1 MAMIHEKLYQSS
13 GLARIGFA
21 DYIEHLTTYLIQS
34 YVMKQKI
41 IQIKTDVDDILLGID
56 TAIPCGLIINELVT
70 NSLKHG
76 FPGDKEGLI
85 TIQLRKTNE
94 KFILRVID
102 DGVGFP
108 ETIDYQNTET
118 LGLQLINSLVMPLDG
133 TMDLITDNGTEFKI
147 IFPEMMYPNR
157 I

>member
-1 MAMIHEKLYQSS
+1 
-13 GLARIGFA
+13 
-21 DYIEHLTTYLIQS
+21 
-34 YVMKQKI
+34 MKQKI
-41 IQIKTDVDDILLGID
+41 IQIKTDVDDMLLGID

-85 TIQLRKTNE
+85 TVQLRKTNE

-118 LGLQLINSLVMPLDG
+118 LGLQLINSLVMQLDG
-133 TMDLITDNGTEFKI
+133 TMDFITDNGTEFKI
-147 IFPEMMYPNR
+147 IFPEMMYPDR